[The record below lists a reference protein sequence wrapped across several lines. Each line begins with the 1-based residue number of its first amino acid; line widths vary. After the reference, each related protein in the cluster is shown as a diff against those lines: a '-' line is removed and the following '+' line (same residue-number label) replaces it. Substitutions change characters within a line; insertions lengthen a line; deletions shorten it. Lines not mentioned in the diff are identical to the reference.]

1 MIQVQSLLNVAD
13 NTGARKLMCIGILGS
28 SRRRYA
34 GVGDIIVGAVKEA
47 IPAGAVK
54 KSQVVKAVV
63 VRTVKEIRRAD
74 GSYVKFDD
82 NAVVVIDAQK
92 SPLGT
97 RVFGPVAKELRDDFV
112 KIISLADEVV

>member
-1 MIQVQSLLNVAD
+1 MIQVQTILNVAD

-28 SRRRYA
+28 SKRRYA
-34 GVGDIIVGAVKEA
+34 RVGDIIVGAVKEA

-63 VRTVKEIRRAD
+63 VRTAKEIRRVD
-74 GSYVKFDD
+74 GSYIKFDD
-82 NAVVVIDAQK
+82 NAAVVIDDQK
-92 SPLGT
+92 SPMGT

-112 KIISLADEVV
+112 KIVSLADEVV

>member
-13 NTGARKLMCIGILGS
+13 NTGARKLMCIGILGGS
-28 SRRRYA
+28 KRRYA
-34 GVGDIIVGAVKEA
+34 RVGDIIVGTVKEA
-47 IPAGAVK
+47 IPAGTVK

-63 VRTVKEIRRAD
+63 IRTVKEIRRSD

-82 NAVVVIDAQK
+82 NAVVVIDPQK

-97 RVFGPVAKELRDDFV
+97 RVFGPVAKELRDNFV
-112 KIISLADEVV
+112 KIVSLADEVV

>member
-13 NTGARKLMCIGILGS
+13 NTGARKLMCIGILGGS
-28 SRRRYA
+28 KRRYA
-34 GVGDIIVGAVKEA
+34 RVGDIIVGTVKEA

-63 VRTVKEIRRAD
+63 VRTVKEIRRND

-82 NAVVVIDAQK
+82 NAVVVIDPQK

-97 RVFGPVAKELRDDFV
+97 RVFGPVAKELRDNFV
-112 KIISLADEVV
+112 KIVSLADEVV

>member
-1 MIQVQSLLNVAD
+1 MIQVQSRLNVAD
-13 NTGARKLMCIGILGS
+13 NTGARRLMCIGILGS
-28 SRRRYA
+28 SGRRYA
-34 GVGDIIVGAVKEA
+34 RVGDIIVGAVKEA

-63 VRTVKEIRRAD
+63 VRTVKEIRRRD

-82 NAVVVIDAQK
+82 NAVVIIDEQK
-92 SPLGT
+92 SPVGT